1 MDAERT
7 VAWLSC
13 SSGVAGDMVL
23 GSLLDAGASID
34 AVRESLA
41 TLPISGWSLDAERV
55 VRSGI
60 SATRAVVSIDDDRVE
75 RDYRTIVEI
84 LDAADL
90 PERVAARS
98 HAAFLALAS
107 AEAAIHA
114 QPIEDVH
121 FHEVGGHDAL
131 VDIVGTMAA
140 LEELGVDEV
149 VVSPITLGSGTILT
163 RHGEIPNPAPAT
175 VALLKGFEVI
185 GSEARVELATPTGA
199 AIVNALAKPL
209 SPLPLMEVVAQ
220 GFGAG
225 TRDLDGRANV
235 VGVVVGTHR
244 SMSAEMVAVLETTID
259 DLTGEQAASAISS
272 LLGAGALDAW
282 MTPVAMKKARVGSV
296 LTVLARPFDSRRI
309 TKEIMQSTGSLGV
322 RASIVMR
329 STLERR
335 VEEVTV
341 LGYAVRIKV
350 SDVRAKPEFDDVV
363 AASKSTGRTIFEI
376 EALALRAYL
385 EGSAEL

>member
-1 MDAERT
+1 
-7 VAWLSC
+7 
-13 SSGVAGDMVL
+13 MVL